1 MEPLSGI
8 VLAGGASRRL
18 GADKTTLRFGSRTL
32 LEHAVD
38 ALSAVCTD
46 VLVAGGERDA
56 AAWSL
61 LGARLVPDESRG
73 RGPLAGLQ
81 AGLKAAELD
90 FALVVACDLPF
101 LNRDLLAFM
110 AWRPRR
116 YQALVPRWGRR
127 LHPLHAVYARSCLPV
142 VESLLARPSAS
153 MRELLARLEI
163 ETLAETAIQR
173 FDPEG
178 LSFFNINSPD
188 DFERA
193 QAIWAELVNGVA
205 TGR

>member
-18 GADKTTLRFGSRTL
+18 GADKTTLRLGSRTL

-38 ALSAVCTD
+38 ALSAVCAD
-46 VLVAGGERDA
+46 VLVAGGDA
-56 AAWSL
+56 TAWPH

-127 LHPLHAVYARSCLPV
+127 LHPLHAIYARSCLPV
-142 VESLLARPSAS
+142 VESLLTKPSAS

-163 ETLAETAIQR
+163 ETLTEAAIQR

-178 LSFFNINSPD
+178 LSFFNINGPD
-188 DFERA
+188 DLERSR
-193 QAIWAELVNGVA
+193 AIWKELFAGVA

>member
-46 VLVAGGERDA
+46 VLVAGGDA
-56 AAWSL
+56 TAWPH

-110 AWRPRR
+110 ARRPRR
-116 YQALVPRWGRR
+116 CQALVPRWGRR
-127 LHPLHAVYARSCLPV
+127 LHPLHAIYGRSCLPV
-142 VESLLARPSAS
+142 IESLLAKPSAS
-153 MRELLARLEI
+153 MRELLAQLDI

>member
-18 GADKTTLRFGSRTL
+18 GVDKTTLRFGSCTL
-32 LEHAVD
+32 LEHAAD
-38 ALSAVCTD
+38 ALSAVCAD
-46 VLVAGGERDA
+46 VLVVGGDA
-56 AAWSL
+56 AGWPH
-61 LGARLVPDESRG
+61 LGARLVPDETPG

-81 AGLKAAELD
+81 AGLKAAEFD
-90 FALVVACDLPF
+90 FALVVACDMPF

-127 LHPLHAVYARSCLPV
+127 LHPLHAIYARSCLPV
-142 VESLLARPSAS
+142 VESLLTKPSAS

-163 ETLAETAIQR
+163 ETLTEAAIQR

-178 LSFFNINSPD
+178 LSVFNINSPD

-193 QAIWAELVNGVA
+193 QAIWAELLDGVGA
-205 TGR
+205 GR